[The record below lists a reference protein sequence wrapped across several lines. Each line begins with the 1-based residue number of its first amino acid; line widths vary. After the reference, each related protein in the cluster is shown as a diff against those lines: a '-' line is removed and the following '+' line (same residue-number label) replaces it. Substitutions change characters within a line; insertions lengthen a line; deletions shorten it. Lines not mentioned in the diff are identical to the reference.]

1 MQSKGKEANGLRA
14 CPMANE
20 AGSALPKS
28 GTTGP
33 GRHCHVGSRL
43 CAPPV
48 VVVVLPLGQT
58 PFVPVP
64 DNYRLGWTSQ
74 SWLPLPPEDWD
85 LACAAFAQHWKCLHG
100 YTLVSS
106 SCVNLPRDCLLNSPC
121 LPAVVTPHTSLPGRE
136 VTRATVSDPR
146 CSYGTKLTHQGF
158 SAVPCN
164 LERFPHYP
172 HYPLN

>member
-1 MQSKGKEANGLRA
+1 MQSKGKEASGLRA

-20 AGSALPKS
+20 AGSVLPKS

-33 GRHCHVGSRL
+33 GRHCHEGTLLLWLFFLCFVFETNSL
-43 CAPPV
+43 CACPRQ
-48 VVVVLPLGQT
+48 LH
-58 PFVPVP
+58 
-64 DNYRLGWTSQ
+64 RLGWSSQ

-106 SCVNLPRDCLLNSPC
+106 SCVNLPPQQPVFQLLLS
-121 LPAVVTPHTSLPGRE
+121 PHTSLPGRE